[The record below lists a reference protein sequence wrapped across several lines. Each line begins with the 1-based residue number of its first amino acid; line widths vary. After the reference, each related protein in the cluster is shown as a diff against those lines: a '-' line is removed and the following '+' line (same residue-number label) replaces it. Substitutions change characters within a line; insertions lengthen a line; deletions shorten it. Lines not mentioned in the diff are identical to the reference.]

1 MSVIAFAKNWEG
13 KFKNSSYE
21 LVSYTKELANRMN
34 TRAIVVSIGQVDE
47 SELMVLGEY
56 GADRIITVEDERLN
70 YLNSR
75 VYAEVIAQVARKES
89 ARVVVLTD
97 NNSGKGI
104 SPRLSVQLK
113 AGLASSVLDI
123 PLSLD
128 PFVVKKKVFSGKAYA
143 HVRMDSE
150 VKILSIAK
158 NCFGRVKNSNQAS
171 IEKFIPELSEKFFK
185 INVKS
190 VEKSQEKIILTDADI
205 VVSGGRG
212 MKKSENWGP
221 LEELADVLGAATAC
235 SRPVSDEGW
244 RSHEEHVGQTGKVI
258 APNLYI
264 AAGISGAIQHVAGV
278 SRSKCIVAINTDPE
292 APIFEVADYGI
303 LGDAQEVLPRLTK
316 AFKEAKVHQ

>member
-171 IEKFIPELSEKFFK
+171 IEKFILS
-185 INVKS
+185 ISSDPRVK
-190 VEKSQEKIILTDADI
+190 
-205 VVSGGRG
+205 
-212 MKKSENWGP
+212 
-221 LEELADVLGAATAC
+221 TARALHC
-235 SRPVSDEGW
+235 FQCR
-244 RSHEEHVGQTGKVI
+244 
-258 APNLYI
+258 
-264 AAGISGAIQHVAGV
+264 
-278 SRSKCIVAINTDPE
+278 
-292 APIFEVADYGI
+292 
-303 LGDAQEVLPRLTK
+303 
-316 AFKEAKVHQ
+316 